1 MPSPSLP
8 LSCSN
13 ILLICVQTKS
23 STYTISQLVYA
34 LIYILNIVN
43 DNILAI
49 LVNNYQADNLSMWS
63 QVCLFVCFFFF
74 LKVEKG
80 LHCIN

>member
-63 QVCLFVCFFFF
+63 QVCLFVFFFF
-74 LKVEKG
+74 F
-80 LHCIN
+80 

>member
-63 QVCLFVCFFFF
+63 QVCLFVCLFVFFFFF
-74 LKVEKG
+74 LR
-80 LHCIN
+80 

>member
-63 QVCLFVCFFFF
+63 QVCLFVFF
-74 LKVEKG
+74 
-80 LHCIN
+80 

>member
-63 QVCLFVCFFFF
+63 QVCLFVFFFFF